1 MSKARDLASAHA
13 GVTALAPN
21 ATALNSLAA
30 RDTLLPVGTISYFP
44 TASIP
49 NGWLIADGSA
59 VSRSTYAALFAQI
72 GTTYGVGDGSTT
84 FNLPDGRGRSLI
96 GAGQGSGLTNRVL
109 GATGGAETHQLT
121 EAQMPLHGHP
131 VQMNY
136 VSGGSSQ
143 LTGGLIVNANS
154 NSGTQPAYT
163 GAPSNSA
170 GQQIGG
176 AGGGQS
182 HNNMQPFLTVN
193 MCIYAGG

>member
-1 MSKARDLASAHA
+1 MSKARQMAMSAA
-13 GVTALAPN
+13 MGTM
-21 ATALNSLAA
+21 
-30 RDTLLPVGTISYFP
+30 LPVGTISYFP

-49 NGWLIADGSA
+49 QGWLIANGDA
-59 VSRSTYAALFAQI
+59 VSRATYADLFAAI
-72 GTTYGVGDGSTT
+72 GTTYGAGNGTTT

-96 GAGQGSGLTNRVL
+96 GAGQGPGLTNRAL
-109 GATGGAETHQLT
+109 AATGGAETHELT

-131 VQMNY
+131 VRMNY

-143 LTGGLIVNANS
+143 TSGGLIVNANS

-163 GAPSNSA
+163 GSPSNTQ

-176 AGGGQS
+176 AGGGQA
-182 HNNMQPFLTVN
+182 HNNMQPFLSVN